1 MRPINQHTLISSR
14 GIEIKVK
21 TFGSVDYSTSYQAMK
36 SFAQQR
42 GADAIDEV
50 WLLQHPPVYT
60 QGTACEMETLL
71 PSDIPVVKTDRG
83 GQITYHGPGQWV
95 MYPLL
100 NLRRHGIGVKSL
112 VYKLEQCVINVIAEH
127 NVDASRKDDAPGVY
141 VDGEKIAALGLR
153 IRRGNSY
160 HGLSLNVKMDLAPF
174 KNIDPCGYQG
184 LQVTH
189 LADLARVNEQE
200 IGQSLL
206 NGFVSLL

>member
-153 IRRGNSY
+153 IRRGNTY
-160 HGLSLNVKMDLAPF
+160 HGLSLNVEMELTPF

-189 LADLARVNEQE
+189 LAELAKVDEQE
-200 IGQSLL
+200 VGQSLVS
-206 NGFVSLL
+206 GFVDLL

>member
-1 MRPINQHTLISSR
+1 MRPINQHTLTSSR

-21 TFGSVDYSTSYQAMK
+21 TFGTIDYSTSYQAMK

-42 GADAIDEV
+42 GPDAIDEV

-112 VYKLEQCVINVIAEH
+112 VSKLEQCVINVIAEH
-127 NVDASRKDDAPGVY
+127 NVDARRKDDAPGVY
-141 VDGEKIAALGLR
+141 VDGQKIAALGLR
-153 IRRGNSY
+153 IRRGNTY
-160 HGLSLNVKMDLAPF
+160 HGLSLNVEMELTPF

-189 LADLARVNEQE
+189 LAELTKVDEQE
-200 IGQSLL
+200 VGQSLVS
-206 NGFVSLL
+206 GFVDLL

>member
-1 MRPINQHTLISSR
+1 MRPINQHTLTSSR

-153 IRRGNSY
+153 IRRGNTY
-160 HGLSLNVKMDLAPF
+160 HGLSLNVEMELTPF

-189 LADLARVNEQE
+189 LAELAKVDEQE
-200 IGQSLL
+200 VGQSLVS
-206 NGFVSLL
+206 GFVDLL

>member
-1 MRPINQHTLISSR
+1 MRPINQHTLTSSR